1 VRHEVATRPPARV
14 LIVDDERANR
24 QLLEIMLEP
33 EGYELSLATN
43 GEEALAAVTRHPPD
57 LVVLDVMMPGM
68 NGYVVA
74 SRIKANPATRHI
86 LVLVLSSLDDPNSR
100 THGAGAGADGFL
112 SKPVDRRELCDQVRT
127 MLAGSRGPERR

>member
-1 VRHEVATRPPARV
+1 MSTGSARGHRARV

-33 EGYELSLATN
+33 EGYELVLATN
-43 GEEALAAVTRHPPD
+43 GEEALAIVERHPPD

-68 NGYVVA
+68 NGYVVT

-86 LVLVLSSLDDPNSR
+86 PVLVLSSLDDRNSR
-100 THGAGAGADGFL
+100 THGIGAGADGFL
-112 SKPVDRRELCDQVRT
+112 SKPVDRRELSELVRT
-127 MLAGSRGPERR
+127 MLLASQRSSDA